1 MIKILRFIFI
11 FFIISCTEIKVSLED
26 QFINSIEKVS
36 PTVVSVSTESSAKE
50 NEFRFGSGLIISNDG
65 YIITN
70 SHVIESGELGKI
82 YVTLYGGKKHSCQII
97 GIDKLT
103 DIALL
108 KINEINLNFTE
119 LNPSIEVN
127 RGQFVAALGN
137 PHNLFSISKEPT
149 ATIGI
154 ISGKNVNFGLRKSG
168 HVYQNMIQTDA
179 TINRGNSGGPLI
191 NSSGEVIGINTFIV
205 SEKNS
210 SLGFGFSIP
219 INRVVD
225 VVEDLKE
232 KGVVDR
238 DWFTG
243 ISIREINKKY
253 KDFLKIN
260 VNDGVIVTDV
270 EKKSPGSDAG
280 ILLKDIIYKVNDK
293 IVNSALD
300 IQQALDEGYFKT
312 NDEVDLVIV
321 RGENFIDTKLKLID
335 PYNKKGYKK

>member
-1 MIKILRFIFI
+1 MIKIIRLIFI
-11 FFIISCTEIKVSLED
+11 FFIFSCMETTVSLEN
-26 QFINSIEKVS
+26 QLINSIEKVS
-36 PTVVSVSTESSAKE
+36 PTVVSVSIESTTKDSE
-50 NEFRFGSGLIISNDG
+50 IRFGSGLIISNDG
-65 YIITN
+65 YILTN

-82 YVTLYGGKKHSCQII
+82 YVTLYGGEKHLCQII

-108 KINEINLNFTE
+108 KINEINLSFTK
-119 LNPSIEVN
+119 LNPLIEVQ

-191 NSSGEVIGINTFIV
+191 NSAGEVVGINTFIV

-243 ISIREINKKY
+243 ISITEINKKY
-253 KDFLKIN
+253 KDFLNIK

-270 EKKSPGSDAG
+270 EKKSPGADAG
-280 ILLKDIIYKVNDK
+280 ILLKDIIFKVNGK

-321 RGENFIDTKLKLID
+321 RGENFIETKLKLID

>member
-1 MIKILRFIFI
+1 MIKIIRLIFI
-11 FFIISCTEIKVSLED
+11 FFIFSCMETTVSLEN
-26 QFINSIEKVS
+26 QLINSIEKVS
-36 PTVVSVSTESSAKE
+36 PTVVSVSIESTTKDSE
-50 NEFRFGSGLIISNDG
+50 IRFGSGLIISNDG
-65 YIITN
+65 YILTN

-82 YVTLYGGKKHSCQII
+82 YVTLYGGEKHLCQII

-108 KINEINLNFTE
+108 KINEINLNFTK
-119 LNPSIEVN
+119 LNPLIEVR

-191 NSSGEVIGINTFIV
+191 NSDGEVVGINTFIV

-243 ISIREINKKY
+243 ISVTEINKKY
-253 KDFLKIN
+253 KDFLNIK

-270 EKKSPGSDAG
+270 EKKSPGADAG
-280 ILLKDIIYKVNDK
+280 ILLKDIIFKVNGK

-321 RGENFIDTKLKLID
+321 RGENFIETKLKLID

>member
-11 FFIISCTEIKVSLED
+11 FFIISCTEIKISFED

-36 PTVVSVSTESSAKE
+36 PTVVSVSTETTTKD

-70 SHVIESGELGKI
+70 SHVIESGEVANI
-82 YVTLYGGKKHSCQII
+82 YVTLYGGKKYLCQII

-108 KINEINLNFTE
+108 KINEINLNFTK

-191 NSSGEVIGINTFIV
+191 NSSGEVVGINTFIV

-219 INRVVD
+219 ISRVVD
-225 VVEDLKE
+225 VVDDLKE

-243 ISIREINKKY
+243 ISVREINKKY
-253 KDFLKIN
+253 KDFLKIK
-260 VNDGVIVTDV
+260 VDDGVIVTDV

-280 ILLKDIIYKVNDK
+280 ILLKDIIFKVNNK

>member
-1 MIKILRFIFI
+1 MIKIIRLIFI
-11 FFIISCTEIKVSLED
+11 FFIFSCMETTVSLEN
-26 QFINSIEKVS
+26 QLINSIEKVS
-36 PTVVSVSTESSAKE
+36 PTVVSVSIESTTKDSE
-50 NEFRFGSGLIISNDG
+50 IRFGSGLIISNDG
-65 YIITN
+65 YILTN

-82 YVTLYGGKKHSCQII
+82 YVTLYGGEKHLCQII

-108 KINEINLNFTE
+108 KINEINLSFTK
-119 LNPSIEVN
+119 LNALIEVQ

-191 NSSGEVIGINTFIV
+191 NSAGEVVGINTFIV

-243 ISIREINKKY
+243 ISITELNKKY
-253 KDFLKIN
+253 KDFFNIK
-260 VNDGVIVTDV
+260 VNEGVIVTDV
-270 EKKSPGSDAG
+270 EKKSPGANAG
-280 ILLKDIIYKVNDK
+280 ILLKDIIFKVNGK

-300 IQQALDEGYFKT
+300 IQKALDEGYFKT

-335 PYNKKGYKK
+335 PYNKKGDKK

>member
-1 MIKILRFIFI
+1 MIKIIRLIFI
-11 FFIISCTEIKVSLED
+11 FFISSCMETTVPLEN
-26 QFINSIEKVS
+26 QLINSIEKVS
-36 PTVVSVSTESSAKE
+36 PTVVSLSIESTTKDSEI
-50 NEFRFGSGLIISNDG
+50 RFGSGLIISNDG
-65 YIITN
+65 YILTN

-82 YVTLYGGKKHSCQII
+82 YVTLYGGEKHLCQII

-108 KINEINLNFTE
+108 KINEINLSFTK
-119 LNPSIEVN
+119 LNPLIEVQ

-191 NSSGEVIGINTFIV
+191 NSDGEIIGINTFIV

-243 ISIREINKKY
+243 ISITEINKKF
-253 KDFLKIN
+253 KDFLNIK

-270 EKKSPGSDAG
+270 EKKSPGADAG
-280 ILLKDIIYKVNDK
+280 ILLKDIIFKVNGK

-321 RGENFIDTKLKLID
+321 RGENFIETKLKLID

>member
-1 MIKILRFIFI
+1 MIKIIRLIFI
-11 FFIISCTEIKVSLED
+11 FFISSCMETTFPLEN
-26 QFINSIEKVS
+26 QLINSIEKVS
-36 PTVVSVSTESSAKE
+36 PTVVSVSIESTTKDSE
-50 NEFRFGSGLIISNDG
+50 IRFGSGLIISNDG
-65 YIITN
+65 YILTN

-82 YVTLYGGKKHSCQII
+82 YVTLYGGEKHLCQII

-108 KINEINLNFTE
+108 KINEINLSFTK
-119 LNPSIEVN
+119 LNPLIEVQ

-191 NSSGEVIGINTFIV
+191 NSAGEVVGINTFIV

-243 ISIREINKKY
+243 ISITEINEKY
-253 KDFLKIN
+253 KDFLNIK

-270 EKKSPGSDAG
+270 EKKSPGADAG
-280 ILLKDIIYKVNDK
+280 ILLKDIIFKVNGK

-321 RGENFIDTKLKLID
+321 RGENFIETKLKLID

>member
-1 MIKILRFIFI
+1 MIKIIRLIFI
-11 FFIISCTEIKVSLED
+11 FFIFSCMETTVPLEN
-26 QFINSIEKVS
+26 QLINSIEKVS
-36 PTVVSVSTESSAKE
+36 PTVVSVSIESTTKDSE
-50 NEFRFGSGLIISNDG
+50 IRFGSGLIISNDG
-65 YIITN
+65 YILTN

-82 YVTLYGGKKHSCQII
+82 YVTLYGGEKHLCQII

-108 KINEINLNFTE
+108 KINEINLSFTK
-119 LNPSIEVN
+119 LNPLIEVQ

-191 NSSGEVIGINTFIV
+191 NSAGEVVGINTFIV

-243 ISIREINKKY
+243 ISITEINKKY
-253 KDFLKIN
+253 KDFLNIK

-270 EKKSPGSDAG
+270 EKKSPGTDAG
-280 ILLKDIIYKVNDK
+280 ILLKDIIFKVNGK

-321 RGENFIDTKLKLID
+321 RGENFIETKLKLID

>member
-1 MIKILRFIFI
+1 MIKIIRLIFI
-11 FFIISCTEIKVSLED
+11 FFIFSCMETTVSLEN
-26 QFINSIEKVS
+26 QLINSIEKVS
-36 PTVVSVSTESSAKE
+36 PTVVSVSIESTTKDSE
-50 NEFRFGSGLIISNDG
+50 IRFGSGLIISNDG
-65 YIITN
+65 YILTN

-82 YVTLYGGKKHSCQII
+82 YVTLYGGEKHLCQII

-108 KINEINLNFTE
+108 KINEINLNFTK
-119 LNPSIEVN
+119 LNPLIEVR

-191 NSSGEVIGINTFIV
+191 NSNGEVVGINTFIV

-243 ISIREINKKY
+243 ISITEINKKY
-253 KDFLKIN
+253 KDFLNIK

-270 EKKSPGSDAG
+270 EKKSPGADAG
-280 ILLKDIIYKVNDK
+280 ILLKDIIFKVNGK

-321 RGENFIDTKLKLID
+321 RGENFIETKLKLID

>member
-1 MIKILRFIFI
+1 MIKIIRLIFI
-11 FFIISCTEIKVSLED
+11 FFISSCMETTVPLEN
-26 QFINSIEKVS
+26 QLINSIEEVS
-36 PTVVSVSTESSAKE
+36 PTVVSVSIESTTKDSE
-50 NEFRFGSGLIISNDG
+50 IRFGSGLIISNDG
-65 YIITN
+65 YILTN

-82 YVTLYGGKKHSCQII
+82 YVTLYGGEKHLCQII

-108 KINEINLNFTE
+108 KINEINLSFTK
-119 LNPSIEVN
+119 LNPLIEVQ

-191 NSSGEVIGINTFIV
+191 NSSGEVVGINTFIV

-225 VVEDLKE
+225 VIEDLKE

-243 ISIREINKKY
+243 ISITEINKKY
-253 KDFLKIN
+253 KDFLNIKI
-260 VNDGVIVTDV
+260 NDGVIVTDV
-270 EKKSPGSDAG
+270 EKKSPGADAG
-280 ILLKDIIYKVNDK
+280 ILLKDIIFKVNGK
-293 IVNSALD
+293 IVNTALD

-335 PYNKKGYKK
+335 PYNKKGDKK

>member
-1 MIKILRFIFI
+1 MIKIIRLIFI
-11 FFIISCTEIKVSLED
+11 FFIFSCMETTVSLEN
-26 QFINSIEKVS
+26 QLINSIEKVS
-36 PTVVSVSTESSAKE
+36 PTVVSVSIESTTKDSE
-50 NEFRFGSGLIISNDG
+50 IRFGSGLIISNDG
-65 YIITN
+65 YILTN

-82 YVTLYGGKKHSCQII
+82 YVTLYGGEKHLCQII

-108 KINEINLNFTE
+108 KINEINLSFTK
-119 LNPSIEVN
+119 LNPLIEVQ

-191 NSSGEVIGINTFIV
+191 NSAGEIVGINTFIV

-243 ISIREINKKY
+243 ISITEINKKY
-253 KDFLKIN
+253 KDFLNIK
-260 VNDGVIVTDV
+260 VNNGVIVTDV
-270 EKKSPGSDAG
+270 EKKSPGADAG
-280 ILLKDIIYKVNDK
+280 ILLKDIIFKVNGK

>member
-1 MIKILRFIFI
+1 MIKIIRLIFI
-11 FFIISCTEIKVSLED
+11 FFISSCMETTVPLEN
-26 QFINSIEKVS
+26 QLINSIEKVS
-36 PTVVSVSTESSAKE
+36 PTVVSVSIESTTKDSE
-50 NEFRFGSGLIISNDG
+50 IRFGSGLIISNDG
-65 YIITN
+65 YILTN

-82 YVTLYGGKKHSCQII
+82 YVTLYGGEKHLCQII

-108 KINEINLNFTE
+108 KINEINLSFTK
-119 LNPSIEVN
+119 LNPLIEVQ

-191 NSSGEVIGINTFIV
+191 NSTGEVVGINTFIV

-243 ISIREINKKY
+243 ISIIEINKKY
-253 KDFLKIN
+253 KDFLNIK
-260 VNDGVIVTDV
+260 VDDGVIVTDV
-270 EKKSPGSDAG
+270 EKKSPGADAG
-280 ILLKDIIYKVNDK
+280 ILLKDIIFKVNGK

-321 RGENFIDTKLKLID
+321 RGENFIETKLKLID

>member
-1 MIKILRFIFI
+1 MIKIIRLIFI
-11 FFIISCTEIKVSLED
+11 FFIFSCMETTVSLEN
-26 QFINSIEKVS
+26 QLINSIEKVS
-36 PTVVSVSTESSAKE
+36 PTVVSVSIESTTKDSE
-50 NEFRFGSGLIISNDG
+50 IRFGSGLIISNDG
-65 YIITN
+65 YILTN

-82 YVTLYGGKKHSCQII
+82 YVTLYGGEKHLCQII

-108 KINEINLNFTE
+108 KINEINLSFTK
-119 LNPSIEVN
+119 LNPLIEVQ

-191 NSSGEVIGINTFIV
+191 NSSGEVVGINTFIV

-243 ISIREINKKY
+243 ISITEINKKY
-253 KDFLKIN
+253 KDFLNIK

-270 EKKSPGSDAG
+270 EKKSPGADAG
-280 ILLKDIIYKVNDK
+280 ILLKDIIFKVNGK

-321 RGENFIDTKLKLID
+321 RGKNFIDTKLKLID

>member
-1 MIKILRFIFI
+1 MIKIIRLIFI
-11 FFIISCTEIKVSLED
+11 FFISSCMETTVPLEN
-26 QFINSIEKVS
+26 QLINSIEKVS
-36 PTVVSVSTESSAKE
+36 PTVVSVSIESTTKDSE
-50 NEFRFGSGLIISNDG
+50 IRFGSGLIISNDG
-65 YIITN
+65 YILTN
-70 SHVIESGELGKI
+70 SHVIESGEFGKI
-82 YVTLYGGKKHSCQII
+82 YVTLYGGEKHLCQII

-108 KINEINLNFTE
+108 KINEINLSFTK
-119 LNPSIEVN
+119 LNPLIEVQ

-191 NSSGEVIGINTFIV
+191 NSAGEIVGINTFIV

-243 ISIREINKKY
+243 ISVTEINKKY
-253 KDFLKIN
+253 KDFLNIK

-270 EKKSPGSDAG
+270 EKKSPGADAG
-280 ILLKDIIYKVNDK
+280 ILLKDIIFKVNGK

>member
-1 MIKILRFIFI
+1 MIKTIRLIFI
-11 FFIISCTEIKVSLED
+11 FFIFSCMETTVSLEN
-26 QFINSIEKVS
+26 QLINSIEKVS
-36 PTVVSVSTESSAKE
+36 PTVVSVSIESTTKDSE
-50 NEFRFGSGLIISNDG
+50 IRFGSGLIISNDG
-65 YIITN
+65 YILTN
-70 SHVIESGELGKI
+70 SHVIESGELGEI
-82 YVTLYGGKKHSCQII
+82 YVTLYGGEKHLCQII

-108 KINEINLNFTE
+108 KINEINLNFTK
-119 LNPSIEVN
+119 LNPLIEVR

-191 NSSGEVIGINTFIV
+191 NSNGEVVGINTFIV

-243 ISIREINKKY
+243 ISITEINKKY
-253 KDFLKIN
+253 KDFLNIK
-260 VNDGVIVTDV
+260 VNNGVIVTDV
-270 EKKSPGSDAG
+270 EKKSPGADAG
-280 ILLKDIIYKVNDK
+280 ILLKDIIFKVNGK

-321 RGENFIDTKLKLID
+321 RGKNFIDTKLKLID

>member
-1 MIKILRFIFI
+1 MIKIIRLIFI
-11 FFIISCTEIKVSLED
+11 FFVFSCMETTVSLEN
-26 QFINSIEKVS
+26 QLINSIEKVS
-36 PTVVSVSTESSAKE
+36 PTVVSVSIESTTKDSE
-50 NEFRFGSGLIISNDG
+50 IRFGSGLIISNDG
-65 YIITN
+65 YILTN
-70 SHVIESGELGKI
+70 SHVIESGELGEI
-82 YVTLYGGKKHSCQII
+82 YVTLYGGEKHLCQII

-108 KINEINLNFTE
+108 KINEINLNFTK
-119 LNPSIEVN
+119 LNPLIEVR

-191 NSSGEVIGINTFIV
+191 NSNGEVVGINTFIV

-243 ISIREINKKY
+243 ISITEINKKY
-253 KDFLKIN
+253 KDFLNIK
-260 VNDGVIVTDV
+260 VNNGVIVTDV
-270 EKKSPGSDAG
+270 EKKSPGADAG
-280 ILLKDIIYKVNDK
+280 ILLKDIIFKVNGK